1 MSCTIRASASR
12 AVNAIAALMPARS
25 RSKITSTLGRL
36 AVAVVLAAGL
46 AVVAP
51 STAQAA
57 PSGCSAGGGFTY
69 STAYCSG
76 GTGSYQ
82 AYATCKQTFWPYYSA
97 FVQSG
102 WVRARSGQTAW
113 AWCPFGY
120 NVMSRGV
127 GIRN

>member
-1 MSCTIRASASR
+1 MNHNFTTAAFSAV
-12 AVNAIAALMPARS
+12 AAIAVFLTTGLRT
-25 RSKITSTLGRL
+25 KITSAAGKLAAVTIL
-36 AVAVVLAAGL
+36 AVGV

-57 PSGCSAGGGFTY
+57 PTGCSAGGGYTY

-76 GTGSYQ
+76 GTGAYQ

-102 WVRARSGQTAW
+102 WVGARSGQTAW

>member
-1 MSCTIRASASR
+1 MNHTYRTVASS
-12 AVNAIAALMPARS
+12 
-25 RSKITSTLGRL
+25 
-36 AVAVVLAAGL
+36 AVAVVAAILTTGLRKSTSAAGKMAVVTILAAGL

-57 PSGCSAGGGFTY
+57 PTGCSARGGFTY

-102 WVRARSGQTAW
+102 WVGARSGQTAW
-113 AWCPFGY
+113 VWCPFGY